1 MEPRVFVS
9 RRAVHGT
16 DLGLDG
22 RLRLDA
28 LARYLQA
35 AAEGDLA
42 GAGYRSTYD
51 WVLRR
56 CAVRVHSYPR
66 LGQRLRVRTF
76 CSAIGPRWAERTTT
90 LADGDA
96 DGDGDGDGD
105 GSELVRATA
114 VWVAVDSES
123 GRPSLLGP
131 DFLRVYG
138 PSAAGRTVSARL
150 SHPRPPA
157 PEGQQAGGEPWPL
170 RAVDFD
176 VSGHVNNAVY
186 WAAVEDAVAGLGWL
200 PAVAEVEYHRPALP
214 GCEPRLLRSPG
225 DTEAWAWLLDGS
237 RPLASARMSAPLSA
251 R

>member
-16 DLGLDG
+16 DVGLDG

-42 GAGYRSTYD
+42 GA
-51 WVLRR
+51 
-56 CAVRVHSYPR
+56 
-66 LGQRLRVRTF
+66 
-76 CSAIGPRWAERTTT
+76 
-90 LADGDA
+90 
-96 DGDGDGDGD
+96 
-105 GSELVRATA
+105 ELVRATA
-114 VWVAVDSES
+114 VWAAIDSES
-123 GRPSLLGP
+123 GRPCPLGP

-150 SHPRPPA
+150 SHPRPP
-157 PEGQQAGGEPWPL
+157 EQADEEPWPL
-170 RAVDFD
+170 RAADFD
-176 VSGHVNNAVY
+176 ASGHVNNAVY

-214 GCEPRLLRSPG
+214 GCEPRLVCAAAPG
-225 DTEAWAWLLDGS
+225 EAEAWAWLLTDGQ
-237 RPLASARMSAPLSA
+237 RLASARMSA

>member
-9 RRAVHGT
+9 QRAVHGT
-16 DLGLDG
+16 DVGLDG

-51 WVLRR
+51 WVVRR
-56 CAVRVHSYPR
+56 CAVRVRSYPR

-90 LADGDA
+90 LSG
-96 DGDGDGDGD
+96 GDGDGDA
-105 GSELVRATA
+105 ELVRATA
-114 VWVAVDSES
+114 VWAAVDAES
-123 GRPSLLGP
+123 GRPSPLGP

-150 SHPRPPA
+150 SHPRPP
-157 PEGQQAGGEPWPL
+157 EGAGGDPWPL
-170 RAVDFD
+170 RAADFD
-176 VSGHVNNAVY
+176 ASGHMNNAVY

-214 GCEPRLLRSPG
+214 GCEPRLLSSAAPG
-225 DTEAWAWLLDGS
+225 EASAWLLDDG

-251 R
+251 G

>member
-16 DLGLDG
+16 DVGIDG

-66 LGQRLRVRTF
+66 LGQRLQVRTF

-90 LADGDA
+90 LAGGDSDNEA
-96 DGDGDGDGD
+96 
-105 GSELVRATA
+105 ELVRATA
-114 VWVAVDSES
+114 VWAAVDSES
-123 GRPSLLGP
+123 GRPSPLGP

-157 PEGQQAGGEPWPL
+157 EEGQQARPWPL
-170 RAVDFD
+170 RAADFD

-186 WAAVEDAVAGLGWL
+186 WAAAEDAVAGLGWL

-214 GCEPRLLRSPG
+214 GCEPLLLCCAQG
-225 DTEAWAWLLDGS
+225 DSEAWAWLLDGG
-237 RPLASARMSAPLSA
+237 RPLASARMSA